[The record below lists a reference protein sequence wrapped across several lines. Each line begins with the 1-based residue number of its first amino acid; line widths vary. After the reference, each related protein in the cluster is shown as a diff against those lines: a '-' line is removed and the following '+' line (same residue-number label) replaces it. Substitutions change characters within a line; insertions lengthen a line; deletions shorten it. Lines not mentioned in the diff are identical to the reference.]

1 MLLQKINIIPHS
13 NRIRIYVDDEENRY
27 FRLRTIKREL
37 GNIVVKG
44 IPTVSR
50 AVISKKADDPKQNSL
65 FVEGYGLREVMNCE
79 GVIGTQTT
87 TNHVRLTENVA
98 PEDERP
104 LIGPCPLPADHGD
117 GRRPWH

>member
-1 MLLQKINIIPHS
+1 LAAPVLCLRPKKINIIPHS

-79 GVIGTQTT
+79 GVIGTKTT
-87 TNHVRLTENVA
+87 TNHVRAVPA
-98 PEDERP
+98 SSHWRP
-104 LIGPCPLPADHGD
+104 SKT
-117 GRRPWH
+117 